1 MFHSSPEPGIAPSD
15 PSWWFADALKQ
26 EGGEPPAPGLTGEI
40 AVDVAVVGG
49 GYTGMWTALALKR
62 RKPDLRVALIEASLC
77 GGEASGKNGGVVHG
91 YWASLPGLIELLGPN
106 GALAIARAGARA
118 QAGLR
123 AFAKEADRDVW
134 LREGG
139 SLRVSTTPSQDI
151 KVARMVEAARG
162 LGVADMAHPLSPA
175 ELAARFRS
183 PVLRGGVYLPEGGTV
198 HPARLARALRKAV
211 IRAGVQLYE
220 NTRMTGLDR
229 STGSAPSRV
238 RTAQGQIVARE
249 VVLAT
254 NVGLASDPHIKPHV
268 TVFSSFALM
277 SEPAP
282 DRLEAMGWTDDL
294 GIADLRMFVHY
305 FRKTAD
311 GRVLIGTGGGPLGY
325 NGNPA
330 ARHLREDKPAVV
342 RVERGL
348 KRLIPAFAD
357 VPVAGSWGGPI
368 DISSDRIPFFGTFPG
383 TRVHYGCGFSG
394 HGVNPTYIAGQCLTS
409 LALGERNMWT
419 SLPLCTRDLPR
430 LPPEPFRFLGG
441 YAIRRAIISCE
452 DAEERGEKG
461 SPLARGVSMLPR
473 LFGLRIGTR

>member
-162 LGVADMAHPLSPA
+162 LGVADMARHCPRRNWPHASGRRFYAAGYTCRKAARSTPPGSPA
-175 ELAARFRS
+175 PCARPS
-183 PVLRGGVYLPEGGTV
+183 
-198 HPARLARALRKAV
+198 
-211 IRAGVQLYE
+211 
-220 NTRMTGLDR
+220 
-229 STGSAPSRV
+229 SAPAFSFT
-238 RTAQGQIVARE
+238 RT
-249 VVLAT
+249 
-254 NVGLASDPHIKPHV
+254 
-268 TVFSSFALM
+268 
-277 SEPAP
+277 
-282 DRLEAMGWTDDL
+282 
-294 GIADLRMFVHY
+294 
-305 FRKTAD
+305 
-311 GRVLIGTGGGPLGY
+311 
-325 NGNPA
+325 
-330 ARHLREDKPAVV
+330 
-342 RVERGL
+342 
-348 KRLIPAFAD
+348 
-357 VPVAGSWGGPI
+357 
-368 DISSDRIPFFGTFPG
+368 
-383 TRVHYGCGFSG
+383 
-394 HGVNPTYIAGQCLTS
+394 
-409 LALGERNMWT
+409 
-419 SLPLCTRDLPR
+419 
-430 LPPEPFRFLGG
+430 
-441 YAIRRAIISCE
+441 RA
-452 DAEERGEKG
+452 
-461 SPLARGVSMLPR
+461 
-473 LFGLRIGTR
+473 